1 MWTQVNHIDGKK
13 TNNQICNLEFVS
25 PKENQQNYMKV
36 LLDIVCHKTN
46 MKSSYYYGKIEKLA
60 VLRESIN
67 SA

>member
-36 LLDIVCHKTN
+36 LLDIVGHKTN
-46 MKSSYYYGKIEKLA
+46 MKWSYYYGKIE
-60 VLRESIN
+60 
-67 SA
+67 